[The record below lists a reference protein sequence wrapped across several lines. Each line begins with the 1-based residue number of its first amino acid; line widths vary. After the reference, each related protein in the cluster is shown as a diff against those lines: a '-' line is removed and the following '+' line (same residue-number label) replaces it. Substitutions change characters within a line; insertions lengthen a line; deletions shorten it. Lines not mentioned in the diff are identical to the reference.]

1 MAVAIANKDQR
12 QAVDILSDA
21 VGIALVFGVLFGAG
35 TYPGCPPLLQAMEGA
50 SAEVLGPP
58 LSYLPARLPPPPPLS
73 HSHPLHP
80 TFPFSSRLNPTPSIA
95 H

>member
-35 TYPGCPPLLQAMEGA
+35 TYLACPSILKAMTGA
-50 SAEVLGPP
+50 SAEVLGPAI
-58 LSYLPARLPPPPPLS
+58 SYVQIR
-73 HSHPLHP
+73 
-80 TFPFSSRLNPTPSIA
+80 
-95 H
+95 